1 MNLCNYYARVDKE
14 VDNVEQLNNGKQV
27 MLDIH
32 KLSSECTDNST
43 NSVSSNIYSRLSVC
57 QNYIE
62 PCKGYMQSCEDFIKP
77 CLDYIEPCLDYI
89 EPCQDYIELTDDQP
103 ASNSIEPHDDQV
115 KLIKRG
121 CNKENVDIIKINSII
136 CECQPNETSFSSN
149 IQPTYGDILQPA
161 DTAYNAVDD
170 KIHSISGDILEHVD
184 LSHNCTTAIYH
195 SNATARIH
203 SESSSSNII
212 YAGNKTTK
220 FRCLQLS
227 KYRKVLVCKIG
238 D

>member
-1 MNLCNYYARVDKE
+1 MCNYYARVDKE
-14 VDNVEQLNNGKQV
+14 VDNVDQLNNGKQV

-32 KLSSECTDNST
+32 ELSCECNDNST
-43 NSVSSNIYSRLSVC
+43 NSVSSNIYTRLSVC

-62 PCKGYMQSCEDFIKP
+62 PCKGYMQSCEDLIKP
-77 CLDYIEPCLDYI
+77 CLDHI
-89 EPCQDYIELTDDQP
+89 EPCQDYLEPIDDQP
-103 ASNSIEPHDDQV
+103 ASNSIEPHVDQV

-136 CECQPNETSFSSN
+136 CECHPNETSFSSN
-149 IQPTYGDILQPA
+149 TQPTYGDIFQTA
-161 DTAYNAVDD
+161 ETAYNAADD

-184 LSHNCTTAIYH
+184 LSHNFTTAIYH

-220 FRCLQLS
+220 LRCLQLL